1 MDQKYQL
8 PFKVGQTA
16 EARCLEDGYR
26 GAWFRCKI
34 QEISRREGHW
44 SALLQ
49 YFDYPDE
56 KWAWTELY
64 QMGQLML
71 RPEYPPVHLKNKV
84 SDVSSNSDVTVVVD
98 GTWREGDLVDW
109 LYDDCYWSGQVT
121 KLLDNGKAKIELLP
135 PPLGEGETYD
145 AFVKDLR
152 PSLDW
157 SPECGWV
164 MPASQ
169 AGEISRQYPQLL
181 KLVSQGHAIVKGR
194 RGRQARTGSSSNS
207 SFYTRLSGYLQRD
220 VKTSKDAANRS
231 NDMLK
236 ETASYASSFAHSSA
250 KSLPALDDKR
260 GSESK
265 ELLDQFSN
273 IAELKEAANISP
285 IRDDASKSVGPTD
298 MDQKVLGLLDKF
310 KTSGEIPFNSLE
322 SDELEEAILDLEELA
337 NKISRLK
344 QLMES
349 KRPLSDGVTPSWKFV
364 KHYGTSTKN

>member
-1 MDQKYQL
+1 
-8 PFKVGQTA
+8 
-16 EARCLEDGYR
+16 
-26 GAWFRCKI
+26 
-34 QEISRREGHW
+34 
-44 SALLQ
+44 
-49 YFDYPDE
+49 
-56 KWAWTELY
+56 
-64 QMGQLML
+64 MGQLML

-84 SDVSSNSDVTVVVD
+84 SDVSSNSDVTVVVG

-121 KLLDNGKAKIELLP
+121 KSLDNGKAKIELLP

-157 SPECGWV
+157 SLECGWV

-169 AGEISRQYPQLL
+169 AGESSRQYPQLL

-194 RGRQARTGSSSNS
+194 RGRQARTESSSNS

-220 VKTSKDAANRS
+220 VTTSKDAANRS
-231 NDMLK
+231 NDMFK

-273 IAELKEAANISP
+273 IAELKEAASISP
-285 IRDDASKSVGPTD
+285 IRVDASKSVGPTD

-310 KTSGEIPFNSLE
+310 KTSGDIPFNSLE

-349 KRPLSDGVTPSWKFV
+349 KRPLPDGVTPSWKFV
-364 KHYGTSTKN
+364 KHQVTSTKN

>member
-1 MDQKYQL
+1 MEELFYVFMCVFSTL
-8 PFKVGQTA
+8 SELCCELHMLGFYLL
-16 EARCLEDGYR
+16 R
-26 GAWFRCKI
+26 I
-34 QEISRREGHW
+34 QEISRRGGHW

-157 SPECGWV
+157 SPEYGWV

-169 AGEISRQYPQLL
+169 AGESSRQYPQLL

-250 KSLPALDDKR
+250 KSLPALDDKK

-273 IAELKEAANISP
+273 IAELKEVANI
-285 IRDDASKSVGPTD
+285 TD

-322 SDELEEAILDLEELA
+322 SDELEEAIIDLEELA

>member
-26 GAWFRCKI
+26 GAWFRYTGDKP
-34 QEISRREGHW
+34 QRRTLECLI
-44 SALLQ
+44 AIL
-49 YFDYPDE
+49 DYPDE

-121 KLLDNGKAKIELLP
+121 KLLYNGIAKIELLP

-145 AFVKDLR
+145 AFAKDLR

-157 SPECGWV
+157 SPEEKGQTGKNWIV
-164 MPASQ
+164 V
-169 AGEISRQYPQLL
+169 
-181 KLVSQGHAIVKGR
+181 KLIFLY
-194 RGRQARTGSSSNS
+194 
-207 SFYTRLSGYLQRD
+207 SF
-220 VKTSKDAANRS
+220 
-231 NDMLK
+231 
-236 ETASYASSFAHSSA
+236 
-250 KSLPALDDKR
+250 ALDDKR

-273 IAELKEAANISP
+273 IAELKEAANISS
-285 IRDDASKSVGPTD
+285 ISDDASKSVGPTD
-298 MDQKVLGLLDKF
+298 MDQKVLGLLNKF